1 MDIMATI
8 SNCSSHA
15 TVEQMNISF
24 SNSSLEKLSPES
36 SCHSVLLY
44 DFHSFLIPTIY
55 GTIFVVGFIGNT
67 IVIVVRCL
75 KVSRKTVANTYILNL
90 AIADL
95 LFLLSLPLWAVYYA
109 QNYNWT
115 FGTFLCKICGAVLSV
130 NLYASIF
137 FIACMSV
144 DRYLAIVHPLQSQ
157 SRRSLCQ
164 AQFITMMVW
173 SLAFFS
179 TLPTIY
185 FRNTYY
191 LEEYK
196 VTACIMDF
204 PQNDFS
210 TWSAALGLMKNT
222 LGFLVPF
229 SIIIS
234 CYIGIGKYLL
244 KTPYLEI
251 NKHKRDKVLW
261 MVLAVVLAFFI
272 CWFPFH
278 ILTFLDVLTTLN
290 FITSCKLK
298 ALIDTLMPFTLCVAF
313 ANSSINP
320 LLYCFVGNDFQQE
333 LSYLVK
339 RLMSFRKNTFL
350 TAVFCYMEKVVFFSK
365 QLMCINATLA

>member
-1 MDIMATI
+1 RARNLT
-8 SNCSSHA
+8 
-15 TVEQMNISF
+15 Q
-24 SNSSLEKLSPES
+24 LSPEK

-44 DFHSFLIPTIY
+44 NFHSFLIPTIY
-55 GTIFVVGFIGNT
+55 DTIFVVGFIGNT
-67 IVIVVRCL
+67 IITVVRCL
-75 KVSRKTVANTYILNL
+75 KVSRKTVAITYILNL

-95 LFLLSLPLWAVYYA
+95 LFLLSLPLWAVYYV

-115 FGTFLCKICGAVLSV
+115 FGTFLCKICCAVLSI

-137 FIACMSV
+137 FITCMSV
-144 DRYLAIVHPLQSQ
+144 DRYLD
-157 SRRSLCQ
+157 
-164 AQFITMMVW
+164 QFITMMVW
-173 SLAFFS
+173 SLAFFL

-204 PQNDFS
+204 PQDDFS
-210 TWSAALGLMKNT
+210 TWSDALGLMKNT

-229 SIIIS
+229 SIFIS

-251 NKHKRDKVLW
+251 NKHKMDKVLL
-261 MVLAVVLAFFI
+261 MVLAVVLALFI

-278 ILTFLDVLTTLN
+278 ILTFLDVFTMVPTPAACHN
-290 FITSCKLK
+290 
-298 ALIDTLMPFTLCVAF
+298 TLMPLTLCVTF
-313 ANSSINP
+313 ANSSVNL

-333 LSYLVK
+333 LIYLVK
-339 RLMSFRKNTFL
+339 RRSSAFLNKRNSIRTQLNSFSRKL
-350 TAVFCYMEKVVFFSK
+350 SDV
-365 QLMCINATLA
+365 

>member
-1 MDIMATI
+1 MATI

-24 SNSSLEKLSPES
+24 SNSCFEKRSPEK
-36 SCHSVLLY
+36 SCDSVLLY

-55 GTIFVVGFIGNT
+55 DTIFVVGFIGNT
-67 IVIVVRCL
+67 IIIVFRCL
-75 KVSRKTVANTYILNL
+75 KVSRKTVAITYILNL

-95 LFLLSLPLWAVYYA
+95 LFLLSLPLWAVY
-109 QNYNWT
+109 YNWT

-137 FIACMSV
+137 FITCMS
-144 DRYLAIVHPLQSQ
+144 SQ

-164 AQFITMMVW
+164 AEIITMMVW

-191 LEEYK
+191 LEKYK
-196 VTACIMDF
+196 VTACIIDF
-204 PQNDFS
+204 PQDDFPA
-210 TWSAALGLMKNT
+210 WSDALGLMKNM

-229 SIIIS
+229 SIFIS
-234 CYIGIGKYLL
+234 CRIGIEKYLL

-278 ILTFLDVLTTLN
+278 ILTFLDVLTMLN
-290 FITSCKLK
+290 LITSCKT
-298 ALIDTLMPFTLCVAF
+298 AVIDTLMPLTLCVAF
-313 ANSSINP
+313 ANSSVYP
-320 LLYCFVGNDFQQE
+320 LLYCFVGNDFLFDTLTFRERHFNRNKQNTQLGSSSRKAAAD
-333 LSYLVK
+333 LSL
-339 RLMSFRKNTFL
+339 SP
-350 TAVFCYMEKVVFFSK
+350 
-365 QLMCINATLA
+365 